1 MRTGKR
7 ILALLMTAVM
17 LFSIAG
23 CKKTKKSTGAKSVEE
38 LVTKIIDTINKGKDY
53 KEIEDWMDWDA
64 WVVLSAMPD
73 LSKQG
78 ISFVEM
84 RDVVEDIGKGKDL
97 DYITKNHKA
106 FIKAWEEEKGHS
118 FSEEDYDKLLKQKK
132 ELDEFMAES
141 DVIAEFKPLAPY
153 DDKYSESNNRLYDS
167 GDCGCYSID
176 IDDEDY
182 HALEIHYYIKDGKYI
197 GICINFVG

>member
-7 ILALLMTAVM
+7 IIVLLMTAVM
-17 LFSIAG
+17 LFSFAG
-23 CKKTKKSTGAKSVEE
+23 CKKTKKSTEATSVEE

-64 WVVLSAMPD
+64 WIVLGGMPD

-78 ISFVEM
+78 ISFVQM
-84 RDVVEDIGKGKDL
+84 RDVVEDLGKGKDL

-106 FIKAWEEEKGHS
+106 FVTAWEEEKGQP
-118 FSEEDYDKLLKQKK
+118 FSEKDYDKLLDLKKDLDK
-132 ELDEFMAES
+132 ELKQTDI
-141 DVIAEFKPLAPY
+141 IAEFNAYAPY

-167 GDCGCYSID
+167 GDCGCYSIA